1 MGRTPARPPP
11 LPPSLLPCLIKLTI
25 GDARR
30 IGRLIVSSSSSS
42 SAPSSSAGTVVAAAA
57 CHGDALVV
65 AGRLVLLYTLPPQ
78 WVLGL
83 VSAAELAAE
92 SMNERLV
99 GTLRLAWVRR
109 AWIGGEIVRVVRGQ
123 YGLERSPKSRAQR
136 QYTTRVLGRG

>member
-1 MGRTPARPPP
+1 MGRTPARPPS

-30 IGRLIVSSSSSS
+30 IGRLIVSSSS
-42 SAPSSSAGTVVAAAA
+42 SSSAGTVVAAAA

-109 AWIGGEIVRVVRGQ
+109 AWVDGEIVRVVRGQ